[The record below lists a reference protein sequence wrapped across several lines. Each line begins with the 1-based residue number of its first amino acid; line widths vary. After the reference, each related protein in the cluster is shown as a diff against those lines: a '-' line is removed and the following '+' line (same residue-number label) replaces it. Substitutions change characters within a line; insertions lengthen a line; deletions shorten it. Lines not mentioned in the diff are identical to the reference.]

1 MEIVIDTRELYEY
14 AVSRGYQPLIDR
26 RFRMP
31 IALRVAIQTQLF
43 GREHSPEN
51 YQKFYQWCWQHKKH
65 ICEETMKPLHQYSA
79 SYVSHI
85 LTKGAHPNMAF
96 DPRNV
101 NILCYEM
108 HNKWEFGNR
117 ESMRIYPSNQ
127 LIIAQLR
134 EEYGL

>member
-65 ICEETMKPLHQYSA
+65 ICEETMRPLHQYSA

-117 ESMRIYPSNQ
+117 ESMRIYQSNQ

-134 EEYGL
+134 EDYGL